1 MFLCDRNINP
11 NDYWT
16 NLENVPNEFKI
27 VFIPP
32 VLAFGQIILNILE
45 KSNLFNKFL
54 SSHLFLWKMTV
65 SFLHY

>member
-16 NLENVPNEFKI
+16 KLENVPNEFKI

-32 VLAFGQIILNILE
+32 VLTFGQIILNILE

-65 SFLHY
+65 SFFHY